1 MYKQVSKLI
10 VYRDL
15 GEDSILKKLAGIFED
30 FDWYKANVLGGST
43 ALSASKVEELKDK
56 KHISK
61 ESLITR
67 IYEEIKRLL
76 DLATDYGFN
85 TNLWHNY
92 LTFIMMTNE
101 NSFTMTSEK
110 VGANE

>member
-15 GEDSILKKLAGIFED
+15 GEDSILKRLASIFED
-30 FDWYKANVLGGST
+30 FDWYKENVLGSSS
-43 ALSASKVEELKDK
+43 AFSASKLEEMKDK

-67 IYEEIKRLL
+67 IYGEIKRHLL
-76 DLATDYGFN
+76 AHLPDTRQLSPATPAC
-85 TNLWHNY
+85 
-92 LTFIMMTNE
+92 
-101 NSFTMTSEK
+101 SS
-110 VGANE
+110 A